1 MSAPFETDVV
11 IIGAGPIGLFAV
23 FELGLLDLK
32 CHLVDILDR
41 PGGQCTELCGM
52 DHGFMPIVVRVVSR
66 DEYDSWLGSRR
77 ERVSALTP

>member
-1 MSAPFETDVV
+1 MTAAAPIETPRAANGGAIETDVI

-41 PGGQCTELCGM
+41 PGGQCTELY
-52 DHGFMPIVVRVVSR
+52 P
-66 DEYDSWLGSRR
+66 
-77 ERVSALTP
+77 

>member
-1 MSAPFETDVV
+1 MTQAIETDVA

-41 PGGQCTELCGM
+41 AGGQCTDGSNPASG
-52 DHGFMPIVVRVVSR
+52 HG
-66 DEYDSWLGSRR
+66 RR
-77 ERVSALTP
+77 RTNQ